1 MIYRFAGFELDPE
14 RYLLSRA
21 ARPVDIEPRVFEVL
35 RHLVAARGR
44 AVSKDD
50 LVAAVWDGRFVSDA
64 AVARA
69 VQKARRVLEGD
80 GPAAPRLIETV
91 HGRGYRFS
99 AAVETVG
106 ASNAVSEPA
115 PGAQTGVGA
124 APSSESTLVVRPSV
138 AIVYLRHLGDHR
150 ERDWI
155 GLALAE
161 LVAYELAVDGGVRVV
176 PGERIAEL
184 ARDLPALAG
193 AVAFDDATLQSAG
206 SLLGADLMV
215 TGSYLPAATTGGV
228 RLRTNVTLREASSG
242 ESRASLIE
250 DGSADDLPSLAAT
263 LADRLRPAIDG
274 QTRPPRAESRAWSL
288 LPADRALA
296 RRYSEAVDLLR
307 RGEPRSALPE
317 LEAVVEAEPAFALG
331 HAALASALREL
342 GFERRAAEV
351 AARASRLAGGLPR
364 EHRLLIEGLDR
375 ECARDFA
382 AAARSYSALAS
393 FYPDD
398 IEYGLLAARAQV
410 AAGALDAATE
420 VVTALRSQPA
430 AWHRDPR
437 LDLAEA
443 TVAAARRDAHRMIEL
458 AATAAR
464 KAAAKGAR
472 RLEAQAWFDQ
482 ARGWRFLGN
491 GARTEP
497 CYQRAMELYQ
507 AAGDRNGVAAVL
519 QHRGAT
525 LLHQGHLEEAESSV
539 RRALA
544 EFTDLG
550 RPGLAAR
557 CRLNLGMLAQDSGD
571 STTAVSL
578 FEEALATFREL
589 GDSEFTAQVLQAL
602 VNVRYGEGDAAACLA
617 LSSEGLALGARGP
630 QPAPR
635 GRVLPPHPR
644 RALHRRAHAGGGR
657 RV

>member
-1 MIYRFAGFELDPE
+1 M
-14 RYLLSRA
+14 
-21 ARPVDIEPRVFEVL
+21 
-35 RHLVAARGR
+35 
-44 AVSKDD
+44 
-50 LVAAVWDGRFVSDA
+50 
-64 AVARA
+64 
-69 VQKARRVLEGD
+69 
-80 GPAAPRLIETV
+80 
-91 HGRGYRFS
+91 
-99 AAVETVG
+99 
-106 ASNAVSEPA
+106 
-115 PGAQTGVGA
+115 
-124 APSSESTLVVRPSV
+124 
-138 AIVYLRHLGDHR
+138 
-150 ERDWI
+150 
-155 GLALAE
+155 
-161 LVAYELAVDGGVRVV
+161 
-176 PGERIAEL
+176 
-184 ARDLPALAG
+184 
-193 AVAFDDATLQSAG
+193 
-206 SLLGADLMV
+206 
-215 TGSYLPAATTGGV
+215 
-228 RLRTNVTLREASSG
+228 
-242 ESRASLIE
+242 
-250 DGSADDLPSLAAT
+250 
-263 LADRLRPAIDG
+263 
-274 QTRPPRAESRAWSL
+274 
-288 LPADRALA
+288 
-296 RRYSEAVDLLR
+296 DLLR

-342 GFERRAAEV
+342 GFERKAAEV

-364 EHRLLIEGLDR
+364 EHRLLIDGLDR
-375 ECARDFA
+375 ECARDWA

-410 AAGALDAATE
+410 AAGALDAAAE
-420 VVTALRSQPA
+420 VVAALRSQPA

-437 LDLAEA
+437 IDLAEA

-458 AATAAR
+458 AGVAAR

-557 CRLNLGMLAQDSGD
+557 CRLNLGMLAQDGGD
-571 STTAVSL
+571 SATAVSL
-578 FEEALATFREL
+578 FEEALATFRDL

-602 VNVRYGEGDAAACLA
+602 VNVRYGEGDAVACLA
-617 LSSEGLALGARGP
+617 LSMEGLALAHAARNRRHEGEFYLRIQDAHFLAGRMAEAADALEQALAAFRDVDYPLGEAMVYNCLGSVRHRQGDLAESARLHLESLERFRRLGDAYRVADASNRAATSRYAQGHLKAALELHRESLAGFERLGNPFGVGAASYGLASDLLAIGSPGEAEPLYRTALEVFISYDNRPFVAEALRGLAEVQVARG
-630 QPAPR
+630 
-635 GRVLPPHPR
+635 
-644 RALHRRAHAGGGR
+644 
-657 RV
+657 